1 MQLKNK
7 IKILVT
13 GCGGDIGQSIGKI
26 LNEYN
31 DKFELH
37 GFDIDENTPAKFIY
51 NNFELGK
58 LISEPDYFYYL
69 KEFLSENEIGVLL
82 PIAEPE
88 LRMYSNLK
96 IGDSIGTSK
105 VVKANFEALEIGFD
119 KYKTYEFLKKEGLP
133 YPKTFQCSDF
143 INQLNFPFILKA
155 KTGSGGKN
163 LFLIQSERE
172 YNFYIASIDKQD
184 YIIQE
189 YLTGDTE
196 EYTCG
201 LYRNKLGEVRNI
213 IFFRRLRGG
222 YTDFG
227 YKVSNPIINE
237 LLHDIASKINL
248 VGSINIQLRMVN
260 NIPYVFEINPRFS
273 STVLFRHMMGFNDVL
288 WSIQDAL
295 DLKIDPYFEND
306 NVVKFYKGYSEYI
319 D

>member
-26 LNEYN
+26 LNGYQ
-31 DKFELH
+31 DKFELY

-51 NNFELGK
+51 KNFEFGK
-58 LISEPDYFYYL
+58 RITEPDYFDYL
-69 KEFLSENEIGVLL
+69 KAYLIKNDIEVLL

-88 LRMYSNLK
+88 LRTYANLK
-96 IGDSIGTSK
+96 IGDAIGETK
-105 VVKANFEALEIGFD
+105 IVKANFEALKIGFD

-133 YPKTFQCSDF
+133 YPKTFQCSNF

-172 YNFYIASIDKQD
+172 YNFYIESINKQD
-184 YIIQE
+184 YIVQE

-201 LYRNKLGEVRNI
+201 LFRNKSGEIRNI
-213 IFFRRLRGG
+213 IYFRRLRGG

-227 YKVSNPIINE
+227 YKVSNQIINE
-237 LLHDIASKINL
+237 LLHDIANKINL

-273 STVLFRHMMGFNDVL
+273 STVLFRQMMGFNDVL

-295 DLKIDPYFEND
+295 DLKIDSYHEND
-306 NVVKFYKGYSEYI
+306 KVVKFYKGYSEYI

>member
-26 LNEYN
+26 FNGYQDE
-31 DKFELH
+31 FELY
-37 GFDIDENTPAKFIY
+37 GIDIDENTPAKFIY
-51 NNFELGK
+51 KNFKLGK
-58 LISEPDYFYYL
+58 HISDIDYFDYL
-69 KEFLSENEIGVLL
+69 KAYLIKNEIELLL

-88 LRMYSNLK
+88 LRMYANLK
-96 IGDSIGTSK
+96 VGDTIGKTKI
-105 VVKANFEALEIGFD
+105 VKANMEALIIGFD
-119 KYKTYEFLKKEGLP
+119 KYKTYEFLKNEGLP
-133 YPKTFQCSDF
+133 YPKTFDCYPFTD
-143 INQLNFPFILKA
+143 QLNFPFILKA
-155 KTGSGGKN
+155 KSGSGGKN
-163 LFLIQSERE
+163 LFLIQSKKE
-172 YNFYIASIDKQD
+172 YNFCIASINKQD

-201 LYRNKLGEVRNI
+201 LFRSKQGEVRNI

-237 LLHDIASKINL
+237 LLNDIANKINL

-273 STVLFRHMMGFNDVL
+273 STVLFRQMMGFNDVI
-288 WSIQDAL
+288 WSIQDVL
-295 DLKIDPYFEND
+295 DLQIDSYQEND
-306 NVVKFYKGYSEYI
+306 KVVKFYKGYSEYI